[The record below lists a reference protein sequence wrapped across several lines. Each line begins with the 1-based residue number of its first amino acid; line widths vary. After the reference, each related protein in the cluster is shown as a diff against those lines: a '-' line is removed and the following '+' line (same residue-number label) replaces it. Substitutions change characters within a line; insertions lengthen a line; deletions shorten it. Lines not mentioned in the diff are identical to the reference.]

1 MEVGGS
7 SEKRQQKKGSAEPQ
21 ISLDETISH
30 IGFGP
35 YQVIVFLLAGLTT
48 FSYGAE
54 SAVFSLIA
62 DSLNSQW
69 GVNGVKLAIFLSIS
83 GAGNATGGV
92 FYGYLCDN
100 YGRVWPYV
108 LAMLSVALF
117 ILASAFSPNYETLL
131 SLRFCVSIGIPGS
144 LVTVISALTEVL
156 PVRNRGQV
164 LVLIMLVHS
173 VGICVTG
180 GLAWWLIPSYP
191 TNGWRY
197 LIIATAVP
205 PFLAVV
211 FRIAFPFESPR
222 YLLSIGDH
230 KRAHRILQHMACFN
244 RRDLPF
250 ELEVVEAIQS
260 TTKPSLKESF
270 LKLSHVFKRIY
281 LRTTISMGIIGIA
294 HAAAYNS
301 LGIYIPTIL
310 GYLVKNSYFTAFIGY
325 LGQIPGVLLMAI
337 IVEWKYVGRLNSMRF
352 FVCLAIA
359 TLILFATVQNSVS
372 IPILTIFI
380 NFSTV
385 PLTGLMLSYIS
396 EYYPTPIR
404 GSALA
409 FFNNL
414 AALFGIF
421 FPYLGGYTTDVFDQ
435 FPWLFPSI
443 WALFYLLVFFMSCFL
458 QRETHMLDLS
468 DHE

>member
-1 MEVGGS
+1 MEG
-7 SEKRQQKKGSAEPQ
+7 ERERQKKGSAEHQ
-21 ISLDETISH
+21 ISLDVMISR
-30 IGFGP
+30 IGFGL
-35 YQVIVFLLAGLTT
+35 YQVMAFLLAGLTA
-48 FSYGAE
+48 FSFGAE
-54 SAVFSLIA
+54 IIIFSLIA

-69 GVNGVKLAIFLSIS
+69 GVNGVKLAILPSVTGVSNIL
-83 GAGNATGGV
+83 GGV

-108 LAMLSVALF
+108 LAVLNVALF
-117 ILASAFSPNYETLL
+117 SLASAFSPNYETLVC
-131 SLRFCVSIGIPGS
+131 LRFFASLGLIGSIV
-144 LVTVISALTEVL
+144 LLFSALTEVL

-164 LVLIMLVHS
+164 LVLIMLMES
-173 VGICVTG
+173 IGICVTG

-197 LIIATAVP
+197 LIIATAVT
-205 PFLAVV
+205 PFLAAV

-230 KRAHRILQHMACFN
+230 KRAHRILQRMACFN
-244 RRDLPF
+244 RKDLPF
-250 ELEVVEAIQS
+250 ELEAVEAIQS
-260 TTKPSLKESF
+260 TTRPSLKESF

-281 LRTTISMGIIGIA
+281 LRTTISMGIIYVA
-294 HAAAYNS
+294 HDLAWYSVA
-301 LGIYIPTIL
+301 LFIPTIL
-310 GYLVKNSYFTAFIGY
+310 GHLVKNSYFTAFIGY

-337 IVEWKYVGRLNSMRF
+337 IVEWKYVGRLNSMRL
-352 FVCLAIA
+352 FVCLSIA
-359 TLILFATVQNSVS
+359 TLILFATVQNTVS

-414 AALFGIF
+414 SALFGIF

-435 FPWLFPSI
+435 FPWLFPSL
-443 WALFYLLVFFMSCFL
+443 WALFYLLVFLVSFCL
-458 QRETHMLDLS
+458 QQETLMLNLS
-468 DHE
+468 DQ